1 MTTCNRFDHLNQTF
15 TQASTNDRPRLR
27 IACVY
32 TRERCPDYFLST
44 MAGIRFFRMA
54 EALARRGHEVDIV
67 LNRHQGPQKLATWL
81 REIPFKLARWE
92 HYHVVKTFLPGT
104 FSLE

>member
-1 MTTCNRFDHLNQTF
+1 
-15 TQASTNDRPRLR
+15 
-27 IACVY
+27 
-32 TRERCPDYFLST
+32 

-67 LNRHQGPQKLATWL
+67 LNRHQGPQKLATRL
-81 REIPFKLARWE
+81 REIPFKFARWE